1 MRLVLDGAAHVLLT
15 ALPHPARVGGLVR
28 DLAARRIQPVSVST
42 RGEPTSGIEAAISAD
57 GRYVAFS
64 SSQSDL
70 PAPQFFRDS
79 AMSMPWSGALSSFGR
94 GSGGGVRSRNRMRS
108 CGNGQPLMV
117 MDVRPATL
125 APLRSHL
132 P

>member
-1 MRLVLDGAAHVLLT
+1 M
-15 ALPHPARVGGLVR
+15 
-28 DLAARRIQPVSVST
+28 ST

-70 PAPQFFRDS
+70 PAAEFFRDRR
-79 AMSMPWSGALSSFGR
+79 SSCVVRCTEFVRPRQRR
-94 GSGGGVRSRNRMRS
+94 GHVRSRNRMRS